1 MLASIIYMKKYEKI
15 SNRLIVVVIIEIRKK
30 ILLFLVAFYYQ
41 MDPNV
46 FDFKLQINILCH
58 SLYQIHVI
66 RFNTLWIFI

>member
-1 MLASIIYMKKYEKI
+1 MLPSIIYMKKYEI

-41 MDPNV
+41 IDPNI

-58 SLYQIHVI
+58 SLYQIHEI